1 VDEKMDEDIK
11 EKVDGYLWLLEQIK
25 QKTEEDSAVAIALLS
40 EIRKDQRMEEI
51 KEEREARNN
60 EPATVKQMKFMDDLG
75 IGYPKN
81 VTKKEASA
89 LIDEELGKNG
99 Q

>member
-1 VDEKMDEDIK
+1 MDEDIK
-11 EKVDGYLWLLEQIK
+11 EKVEGYLWLLEQIR
-25 QKTEEDSAVAIALLS
+25 QRVEESSVAIALLS
-40 EIRKDQRMEEI
+40 EIRKDQRMEQI

-60 EPATVKQMKFMDDLG
+60 EPATPKQRKFMDDLG
-75 IGYPKN
+75 IKNSKN

-89 LIDEELGKNG
+89 LIDDELGKNG

>member
-1 VDEKMDEDIK
+1 MDEDIK
-11 EKVDGYLWLLEQIK
+11 EKVEGYLWLLEQIK
-25 QKTEEDSAVAIALLS
+25 QSVEESSVAIALLS

-60 EPATVKQMKFMDDLG
+60 EPATPKQRKFMDDLG
-75 IGYPKN
+75 IKYPKN

-89 LIDEELGKNG
+89 LIDDELGKNNNSG
-99 Q
+99 

>member
-1 VDEKMDEDIK
+1 MDEDIK